1 MTVCDPGHRQLCEAI
16 QAISTLLLIENIFSE
31 NRSYQMY
38 FSITAQFTVITAIYK
53 YRHLVLH
60 YSQDV
65 IFLSNEQK
73 MKLLQSLCKI
83 MRNC

>member
-1 MTVCDPGHRQLCEAI
+1 MWGSVKKLCEL
-16 QAISTLLLIENIFSE
+16 SFLSFNEFSM
-31 NRSYQMY
+31 S
-38 FSITAQFTVITAIYK
+38 SLTVITAIYK
-53 YRHLVLH
+53 YRHLVFH

-73 MKLLQSLCKI
+73 MKLLQGLCKI